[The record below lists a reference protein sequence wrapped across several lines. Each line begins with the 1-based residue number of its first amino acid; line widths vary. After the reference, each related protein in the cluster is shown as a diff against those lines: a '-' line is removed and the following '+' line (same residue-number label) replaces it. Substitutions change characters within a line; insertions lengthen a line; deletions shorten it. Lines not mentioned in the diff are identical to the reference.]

1 MPNHC
6 EYSIEEGG
14 SVDEVDTRIIAILR
28 DRGDESNTA
37 IAKKIGLSEAAVR
50 KRIANLMQDGTIA
63 RFTIELGSKAA
74 ISALTMVSIDPH
86 YPVEK
91 VAEKIMGMKGISSL
105 YEITGNYDIV
115 ALMEGPDAEAI
126 NAIVDEIRNLKH
138 VAGTDTKMILRKRK

>member
-1 MPNHC
+1 M
-6 EYSIEEGG
+6 
-14 SVDEVDTRIIAILR
+14 DEIDAKIIAILR
-28 DRGDESNTA
+28 AKGNESNTA

-50 KRIANLMQDGTIA
+50 KRIANLVHDGTIA

-74 ISALTMVSIDPH
+74 ISALVMVSVDPH

-91 VAEKIMGMKGISSL
+91 VAERIMGMKGVSAL

-115 ALMEGPDAEAI
+115 ALMEGADAEAI
-126 NAIVDEIRNLKH
+126 NSIVDDIRNLKH